1 MKLIAHRGN
10 YRGKVVSCENNV
22 QYVEEA
28 LMRNF
33 DVEIDLW
40 KTETGIFLGHDKAEH
55 YVDINFLEKYK
66 DNIWIHA
73 KSIGALS
80 FLEKTNFNWFWHE
93 SDAVTLTSK
102 SILWAYPEVFIDN
115 SVVNQPLDNSIFWK
129 DELWSKKTY
138 YGICHD
144 NLEFVK
150 TQIRERRH
158 EEIRS
163 T

>member
-10 YRGKVVSCENNV
+10 YRGKDASCENRV

-28 LMRNF
+28 LNRKF

-40 KTETGIFLGHDKAEH
+40 KADSGIFLGHDKAEH
-55 YVDINFLEKYK
+55 AVDIKFLEKFK
-66 DNIWIHA
+66 DNVWIHA
-73 KSIGALS
+73 KSIDSLEFLS
-80 FLEKTNFNWFWHE
+80 KTSFNWFWHE
-93 SDAVTLTSK
+93 RDAVTLTSK
-102 SILWAYPEVFIDN
+102 GNLWAYPEIFIDY
-115 SVVNQPLDNSIFWK
+115 SVVNQPSDNSIFWK
-129 DELWSKKTY
+129 DELWAKKTY

-150 TQIRERRH
+150 TQIRESRH